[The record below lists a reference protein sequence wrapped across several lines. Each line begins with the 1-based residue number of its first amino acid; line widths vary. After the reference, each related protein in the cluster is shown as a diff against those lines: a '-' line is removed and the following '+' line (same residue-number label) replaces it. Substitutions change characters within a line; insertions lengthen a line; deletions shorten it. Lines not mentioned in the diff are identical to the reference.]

1 MHMLFT
7 LIFITAAN
15 MHSIARASG
24 VCGKPELADNTKP
37 VLSYIGK
44 TIGET
49 IRIECAKGYVRKAG
63 TSSLFRCTQQQNSN
77 ACWHSDLPLKCIPDP
92 RNPPVAT
99 KPTSPHPQVTSLTT
113 ERTTSK
119 HPTLHDTSSPTTAT
133 GHIALTTTNEVFTTK
148 TRRTTSQPLMS
159 TTKETESIT
168 TTNETT
174 TSYTS
179 REYMTTTSSHTL
191 SGSFTT
197 TTGVNASVRT
207 STISEGGNAG
217 AAFSNAYTS
226 TAGGVTVIILL
237 CLVGAFIFVCLRR
250 RNHRNHH
257 EHHPQPDLCISYSA
271 LPVGASEPSSAQSN
285 KAENSTEGSVIDN
298 NPVITHGVDT
308 CDELLPRT
316 DS

>member
-44 TIGET
+44 NIGET

-99 KPTSPHPQVTSLTT
+99 TEPTSPHPQVTSLTT
-113 ERTTSK
+113 ERTT
-119 HPTLHDTSSPTTAT
+119 
-133 GHIALTTTNEVFTTK
+133 
-148 TRRTTSQPLMS
+148 R
-159 TTKETESIT
+159 
-168 TTNETT
+168 
-174 TSYTS
+174 
-179 REYMTTTSSHTL
+179 
-191 SGSFTT
+191 
-197 TTGVNASVRT
+197 VNASVRT

-285 KAENSTEGSVIDN
+285 IAENSTEGSVIDN

>member
-113 ERTTSK
+113 ERTT
-119 HPTLHDTSSPTTAT
+119 TLPA
-133 GHIALTTTNEVFTTK
+133 V
-148 TRRTTSQPLMS
+148 Q
-159 TTKETESIT
+159 
-168 TTNETT
+168 
-174 TSYTS
+174 
-179 REYMTTTSSHTL
+179 
-191 SGSFTT
+191 
-197 TTGVNASVRT
+197 
-207 STISEGGNAG
+207 
-217 AAFSNAYTS
+217 
-226 TAGGVTVIILL
+226 LL
-237 CLVGAFIFVCLRR
+237 CLEHLGHSLEDHTRDFLDLACLTPFQDGTLCTLYYHGLSERYKPANGPRADLGRQRR
-250 RNHRNHH
+250 GVLVNNRSLFRSTPAAWSYCLSPLQMESLIPPRLSRSSPWNLSLHHGLTKRMRRQHR
-257 EHHPQPDLCISYSA
+257 P
-271 LPVGASEPSSAQSN
+271 
-285 KAENSTEGSVIDN
+285 
-298 NPVITHGVDT
+298 
-308 CDELLPRT
+308 LPREFW
-316 DS
+316 